1 MTLLVG
7 TAQASFYEQAAAA
20 NLAVPMG
27 SSVNVGQGYEH
38 KRFTPPSLAN
48 MHVTTNYIEEVDTPE
63 SHVFVEKWHARFP
76 DETYINQEAE
86 NTYHAVYLYKQMVE
100 RADGSTELEDIRA
113 VIAEGDVCVDAPEG
127 RVCIRSEERRAGEEC
142 VSTCRSRW
150 WPEH

>member
-27 SSVNVGQGYEH
+27 SSINVGQGYEH

-63 SHVFVEKWHARFP
+63 SHAFLEKWHARFP
-76 DETYINQEAE
+76 NETYVNQEAE
-86 NTYHAVYLYKQMVE
+86 NSYHAASLYQQMTE
-100 RADGSTELEDIRA
+100 RAEGSTELEDTRTEI
-113 VIAEGDVCVDAPEG
+113 D
-127 RVCIRSEERRAGEEC
+127 
-142 VSTCRSRW
+142 
-150 WPEH
+150 